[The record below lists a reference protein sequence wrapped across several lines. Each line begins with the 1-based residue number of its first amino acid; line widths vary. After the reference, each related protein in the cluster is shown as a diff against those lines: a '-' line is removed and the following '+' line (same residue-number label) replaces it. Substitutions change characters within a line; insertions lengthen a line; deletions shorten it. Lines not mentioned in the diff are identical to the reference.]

1 MINLLRAIVGAW
13 LMTCLLLAI
22 HTGLLVVWLKS
33 GIEILISS
41 QS

>member
-13 LMTCLLLAI
+13 LMTMLLLASYS
-22 HTGLLVVWLKS
+22 GLLAVWLKS